1 VSLLA
6 ERLRPCFANPDF
18 LVGNAS
24 KIWRRDLQQWLTQNK
39 FHFILWGPPGSG
51 KTTLARMLAEASGL
65 HSVSLSAVRD
75 GVKEIREAAG
85 RNPGCLLF
93 VDEIHRLSR
102 NQQDVLLPILEESLV
117 WVVGATTESPSVTLA
132 PAILSRVR
140 NIRVSPPTAGDIEKC
155 LARALDVLRLENPSH
170 EAHRLERLS
179 KILSPK
185 IVKAAQGDVRFAL
198 NTLESIFFCENPEDE
213 EEILRNSLRAFTARE
228 HYDWISAM
236 IKSMRGSDPDAALF
250 YAMMGLDA
258 GEDPLYILRRCII
271 FASEDVGNADPQA
284 LLIAVNAY
292 RAMECVGLPEGAIPL
307 SQCVT
312 YLASTA
318 KSNRAYLA
326 MHKVREWRREVVEN
340 KGAEIRPPKMLTKA
354 GASEYRYPHDAP
366 DAFVNAEY
374 LPDTVA
380 RLRQRDGA
388 AYVPADRGTESRIL
402 TRLKNLWPWAR

>member
-1 VSLLA
+1 MSLLA
-6 ERLRPCFANPDF
+6 ERLRPCFAHSDF
-18 LVGNAS
+18 LVGSAA
-24 KIWRRDLQQWLTQNK
+24 KIWRRDLQQWLNQNK

-65 HSVSLSAVRD
+65 PSVSLSAVRD
-75 GVKEIREAAG
+75 GVKEIRDGAA
-85 RNPGCLLF
+85 RNPGGLLF
-93 VDEIHRLSR
+93 IDEIHRLSR

-140 NIRVSPPTAGDIEKC
+140 NIRVAPPTTGDVEKS
-155 LARALDVLRLENPSH
+155 LARALDVLKSENQSHSLE
-170 EAHRLERLS
+170 RLERLS
-179 KILSPK
+179 RVLLPK

-213 EEILRNSLRAFTARE
+213 EEVLRNSLRAFTARE
-228 HYDWISAM
+228 HFDWISAM

-284 LLIAVNAY
+284 LLIAVNSY

-326 MHKVREWRREVVEN
+326 MHKVREWRREIVETM
-340 KGAEIRPPKMLTKA
+340 GAEIRPPKMLTKA

-366 DAFVNAEY
+366 DAFVSTEY
-374 LPDTVA
+374 LPESIA

-388 AYVPADRGTESRIL
+388 AYAPADRGTESRIL
-402 TRLKNLWPWAR
+402 NRLKNLWPWAR